1 MLITGI
7 KSRPVYD
14 QLHPMAG
21 GTHHIIAGQGS
32 GGRAM
37 LRLLDDM
44 SGMNLKTT
52 LLYSRESFS
61 GQDFL
66 SQLQAQFQAQ
76 FQEQFQEQFHAQL
89 QAHLQTQPQAQP
101 QARQVNELRVHA
113 SNQELIADLQS
124 LLGAAFM
131 GTRLYLSGSE
141 SFIGRAMQI
150 ASLFDLNRDE
160 VLREHS
166 GTLVR
171 RVWCVHCDTFTENV
185 TQRIFKCPGC
195 KLDLVVRDHYSRRL
209 AAFQAVKADGEVPGE
224 LPAAEELD
232 T

>member
-14 QLHPMAG
+14 RLQPLPG
-21 GTHHIIAGQGS
+21 GTRHIIAGQGS

-44 SGMNLKTT
+44 AGLDRPIT
-52 LLYSRESFS
+52 LLYSQESFS

-66 SQLQAQFQAQ
+66 QQLRQHSA
-76 FQEQFQEQFHAQL
+76 HPL
-89 QAHLQTQPQAQP
+89 Q
-101 QARQVNELRVHA
+101 VHA
-113 SNQELIADLQS
+113 TNQALIEALKT
-124 LLGAAFM
+124 LLGEARM
-131 GTRLYLSGSE
+131 GTRLYLAGSE
-141 SFIGRAMQI
+141 SFLGSAMQV
-150 ASLFDLNRDE
+150 ATHFDLNRDE

-171 RVWCVHCDTFTENV
+171 RVWCVHCDTYTENV
-185 TQRIFKCPGC
+185 TQRVYVCPGC
-195 KLDLVVRDHYSRRL
+195 SVTLVVRDHYSRRL
-209 AAFQAVKADGEVPGE
+209 AAFQAVKADAEVPGE
-224 LPAAEELD
+224 LPEAEELD